1 MNRNLPALK
10 ILVASVVLALSA
22 VTAFAA
28 QAPKEAGEFTVK
40 ANEALLKQLPF
51 GDKQD
56 FEDAQ
61 RGFIAPLKN
70 GGVLKDAN
78 GQVFYNAQAYKFPL
92 DAPAPATVNPSFWR
106 QSQLTGISGLF
117 QVAVE
122 CSLAGGVGPGH
133 GFGDDPGARCVSW
146 AAAVTGQVR

>member
-78 GQVFYNAQAYKFPL
+78 GQVFYNAQAYKFP
-92 DAPAPATVNPSFWR
+92 
-106 QSQLTGISGLF
+106 
-117 QVAVE
+117 
-122 CSLAGGVGPGH
+122 
-133 GFGDDPGARCVSW
+133 
-146 AAAVTGQVR
+146 